1 MTNYIPECDFH
12 HCLPTSRLGNRE
24 WINKIRIVKRVH
36 QRIHHLFE
44 NRTPKE
50 QIEFILDLN
59 APVIERKV
67 RHAIR
72 DIIENEDMMYK
83 DWVWIYK

>member
-1 MTNYIPECDFH
+1 V
-12 HCLPTSRLGNRE
+12 
-24 WINKIRIVKRVH
+24 RIEKRIH

-50 QIEFILDLN
+50 QIDFILNLN
-59 APVIERKV
+59 APVLERRV

-72 DIIENEDMMYK
+72 DIIENEDMIYK
-83 DWVWIYK
+83 DGVWIYK

>member
-1 MTNYIPECDFH
+1 MLKMTNFQ
-12 HCLPTSRLGNRE
+12 TS
-24 WINKIRIVKRVH
+24 
-36 QRIHHLFE
+36 IHHLCPRSKGGLNTPTNTRRIQAKFHDKFHQVFE

-50 QIEFILDLN
+50 QIEMLLDFN
-59 APVIERKV
+59 SQVIQRKV

-83 DWVWIYK
+83 D